1 MDKGARTLAT
11 ASVLLLLAVTLAP
24 PLQRYFTQRAQIG
37 ALQGQLHDSQSALN
51 QATEELSQWNNPSYV
66 ESQARIRLHFIFP
79 GERQY
84 AVLGLP
90 ASVNASNDPN
100 QINTLGQGAPW
111 YVKVAST
118 ITSTNAG

>member
-37 ALQGQLHDSQSALN
+37 ALQGQLHDSQQALT
-51 QATEELSQWNNPSYV
+51 QATEELSQWNDTGYV

-84 AVLGLP
+84 AVIGLP
-90 ASVNASNDPN
+90 ASVVNSTDAA
-100 QINTLGQGAPW
+100 QINTIGQGAPW
-111 YVKVAST
+111 YIKVASS